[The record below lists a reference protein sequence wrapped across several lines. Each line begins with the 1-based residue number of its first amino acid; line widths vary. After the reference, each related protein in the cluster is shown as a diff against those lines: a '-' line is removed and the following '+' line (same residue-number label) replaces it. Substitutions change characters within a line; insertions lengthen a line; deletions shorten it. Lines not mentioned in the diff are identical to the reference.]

1 MNSEIKPA
9 KDRMPTDKPFDPFE
23 LACCYTQEVAE
34 LRAALE
40 ASQNEVMRLQKE
52 VKHWKA
58 NHSDL
63 KERLHVATHRT
74 DLPSDRLPLFDEYER
89 KIAHQQYL
97 IDSLMIEYCPDEM
110 TEEQWENWKAHQRRV
125 TL

>member
-1 MNSEIKPA
+1 MKEQMREAFEASAKNKFPYLTFAKTIEI
-9 KDRMPTDKPFDPFE
+9 D
-23 LACCYTQEVAE
+23 E
-34 LRAALE
+34 LRTALE
-40 ASQNEVMRLQKE
+40 ASQNEVMKLQKE

-58 NHSDL
+58 NHADL

-74 DLPSDRLPLFDEYER
+74 DLPSDRLPLFDEYKR

-110 TEEQWENWKAHQRRV
+110 TEEQWENWKVHQRKV
-125 TL
+125 EL